1 MTTNLKNITKFARD
15 NNNSFSDY
23 DNVDYFRNK
32 LIFTK
37 IKKNK
42 NTIKNMEGGGVLDI
56 SNLASI
62 ANEFSEQTTKGLDVL
77 QNVTN
82 QATKTVNEVS
92 DKTNQLVATGQ
103 QALDTATNI
112 PGIKEGLDLLEAQ
125 QNKEGLDLLEAQQN
139 KEDEKDEKD
148 EEDEEESVIDD
159 NSVVSEEDDED
170 EDEEENEVNNV
181 ESEEENEGEEGNNI
195 ESDQEY
201 NDQSDTCVLQKGT
214 ILYYSTSKM
223 STMSKK
229 NINFKES
236 ISKFVTSLD
245 TSKMNIKM
253 CTEEYSSAT
262 IHAFMV
268 NIPISNIKITTG
280 EKFEREDKELLNKK
294 QLDKKYC
301 NDRFRGLMF
310 KHENEVSKIIPN
322 QVKTGG
328 GSLVLNPGDS
338 LTVQASNN
346 ENQSCTYWLCDPSEN
361 LTYLWST
368 QCIGYN
374 RLSKPLAYES

>member
-1 MTTNLKNITKFARD
+1 
-15 NNNSFSDY
+15 
-23 DNVDYFRNK
+23 
-32 LIFTK
+32 
-37 IKKNK
+37 
-42 NTIKNMEGGGVLDI
+42 MEGGKFDF
-56 SNLASI
+56 ASV
-62 ANEFSEQTTKGLDVL
+62 ASMASKLEDGMSKASELSDQATKGLESAQKVAD
-77 QNVTN
+77 
-82 QATKTVNEVS
+82 QATKTVSEVS
-92 DKTNQLVATGQ
+92 DKTNELVATGQ
-103 QALDTATNI
+103 NLVEQAKTI
-112 PGIKEGLDLLEAQ
+112 PGVTEGLDLLEAQ
-125 QNKEGLDLLEAQQN
+125 QNKDK
-139 KEDEKDEKD
+139 KEDEQVDKKEDVKEDKKEEPESKEEEGEDKEEGEEGEKGEEED
-148 EEDEEESVIDD
+148 EDEEESVVDD
-159 NSVVSEEDDED
+159 NSLVSEEEDGESVDEGE
-170 EDEEENEVNNV
+170 EDEEGG
-181 ESEEENEGEEGNNI
+181 ESEQ
-195 ESDQEY
+195 QEY

-214 ILYYSTSKM
+214 ILYYSTPKM

-229 NINFKES
+229 NISFKEP

-280 EKFEREDKELLNKK
+280 QKFEKEDKELLEKK

-301 NDRFRGLMF
+301 NDRFRGFMF
-310 KHENEVSKIIPN
+310 RHENEISKIIPN

-328 GSLVLNPGDS
+328 GTLVLNPGDS
-338 LTVQASNN
+338 LTVQAPDN
-346 ENQSCTYWLCDPSEN
+346 EEQSCTYWLCDPSEN